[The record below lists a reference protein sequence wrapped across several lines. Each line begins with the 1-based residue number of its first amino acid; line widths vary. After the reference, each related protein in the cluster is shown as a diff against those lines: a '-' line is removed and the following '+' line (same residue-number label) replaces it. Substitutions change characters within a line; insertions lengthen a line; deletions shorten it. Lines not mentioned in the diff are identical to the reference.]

1 MSESYS
7 QKARDYSDEVIFSEE
22 RWKIRK
28 KKVRDET
35 KYTRKSLEFPFK
47 EEPQPPIYTSTKLS
61 GDVHTTSL
69 PASGIHIA
77 KGKTC
82 L

>member
-1 MSESYS
+1 MTKRIKSLYKNQTKWIES
-7 QKARDYSDEVIFSEE
+7 SEE

-69 PASGIHIA
+69 PASAIHIA
-77 KGKTC
+77 KGKTS